1 VTREGAE
8 PAVDDVQAAVE
19 APPVHD
25 EAEAPDADA
34 RPGGEDVRDRADE
47 PVAAAAFL
55 RGERLARVE
64 VEEGLIE
71 QAAPPRRENRRPPGV
86 AEGEEGEDGQQDGVR
101 EIADSVPAVPG
112 RPIRGANP
120 IPAAGLRASA
130 FGRPAAEFLVVG
142 VDGLGRRGWR
152 RRRAFGVR
160 VRAVRRIRRP
170 L

>member
-101 EIADSVPAVPG
+101 EIADSVPAVGLAGPPPNSSSSVSTAWG
-112 RPIRGANP
+112 GGAGEGSGP
-120 IPAAGLRASA
+120 SGCGFEPS
-130 FGRPAAEFLVVG
+130 
-142 VDGLGRRGWR
+142 DGSGGHSE
-152 RRRAFGVR
+152 AT
-160 VRAVRRIRRP
+160 I
-170 L
+170 